1 MVVNKG
7 NKMIDIVLFVIGI
20 TGLIGGNLTISKKNP
35 IKGYRARIVGAI
47 LTFSSPLSFGIVYL
61 IFTQK
66 IPPHMTVP
74 LVRWLGLLPAA
85 LCILTAFI
93 YLYSTDPDR
102 KPETLKF
109 WLTSII
115 PVVSLYIANNLTVLY
130 HSLFNYSMN
139 SPLLPPSFNF
149 RLEFPSI
156 IIGFFIPV
164 VIAFMTTLIF
174 PFAANK
180 QNAILFALP
189 VSILHFYYFSIS
201 DWILPGITSIK
212 YPGDTP
218 GAGYQEIINGIE
230 YILVSLLLLATVAL
244 ISWVASSIRRK

>member
-1 MVVNKG
+1 
-7 NKMIDIVLFVIGI
+7 MIDIVLFMIGI
-20 TGLIGGNLTISKKNP
+20 IGLIGGNLTISKKTP
-35 IKGYRARIVGAI
+35 IKGYRARIVGAL
-47 LTFSSPLSFGIVYL
+47 LTLSYPLSFGIMYL

-66 IPPHMTVP
+66 IPPHMRVP
-74 LVRWLGLLPAA
+74 LVRWLELLPAA
-85 LCILTAFI
+85 LCILAAFI
-93 YLYSTDPDR
+93 YQYSTNPDR
-102 KPETLKF
+102 RPETLKF
-109 WLTSII
+109 WFISII
-115 PVVSLYIANNLTVLY
+115 PAVSLYIAKNLTFLY
-130 HSLFNYSMN
+130 QSLFHYSMN
-139 SPLLPPSFNF
+139 SPLLPPSFTF

-174 PFAANK
+174 PVAANM

-218 GAGYQEIINGIE
+218 GAGYQEIINGVE
-230 YILVSLLLLATVAL
+230 YSLVSVLLLATVTL
-244 ISWVASSIRRK
+244 ISWVASSIRRKS